1 MLSNY
6 VSLRSM
12 FRVVM
17 SVTISAYKRC
27 LVRLYLQ
34 LFVGGLMSY
43 IRYLCL
49 FMHSGVQMHCVVL
62 RLVCHWC
69 QFLWIV
75 HFWLSLRYSLT
86 LFKDQHSIFYSIHV
100 HNVIQTNSITWF
112 PDLTYITV
120 AVWNLSRLKE
130 IGCDW
135 NYFYPDEILNVII

>member
-1 MLSNY
+1 MITSGMLVGSVLLIFFFKSCFVLSNY

-27 LVRLYLQ
+27 LVRFYLQ

-49 FMHSGVQMHCVVL
+49 FVYSGVQMCCVVL

-75 HFWLSLRYSLT
+75 HF
-86 LFKDQHSIFYSIHV
+86 
-100 HNVIQTNSITWF
+100 
-112 PDLTYITV
+112 
-120 AVWNLSRLKE
+120 
-130 IGCDW
+130 
-135 NYFYPDEILNVII
+135 